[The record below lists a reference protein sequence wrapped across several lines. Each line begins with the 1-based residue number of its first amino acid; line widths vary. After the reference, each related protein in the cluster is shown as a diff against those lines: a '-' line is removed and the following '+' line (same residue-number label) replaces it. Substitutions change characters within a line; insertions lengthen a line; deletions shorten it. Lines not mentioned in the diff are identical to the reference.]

1 MLCNESDSILNAFF
15 LPRFS
20 SIRSPNEFHSTFLS
34 PVIVIIVKYHKLKS
48 ISYHIPILWNACF
61 FFVVFF
67 RQRLRKF
74 TFLFLFFTP
83 HIFSSSKFIWLSP
96 FGKLARRLIDIRG
109 KKKENGYRRSVT
121 FSRPN
126 LLFLLF
132 NFFIFLYPKKMSLF
146 HPANWLL

>member
-61 FFVVFF
+61 FFCCFF
-67 RQRLRKF
+67 SSTSSKIYVSVPLFYTPHFLVLKVYLTVSFWKTSEKVNRHSREKERKWLSSF
-74 TFLFLFFTP
+74 CHIFTP
-83 HIFSSSKFIWLSP
+83 EFTLSSF
-96 FGKLARRLIDIRG
+96 
-109 KKKENGYRRSVT
+109 
-121 FSRPN
+121 
-126 LLFLLF
+126 
-132 NFFIFLYPKKMSLF
+132 
-146 HPANWLL
+146 